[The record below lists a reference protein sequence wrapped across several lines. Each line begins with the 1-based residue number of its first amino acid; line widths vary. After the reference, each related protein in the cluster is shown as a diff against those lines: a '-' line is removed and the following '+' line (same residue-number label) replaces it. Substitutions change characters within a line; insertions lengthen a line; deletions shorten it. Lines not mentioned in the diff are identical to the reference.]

1 MIRFPNQSQIW
12 KITNFSTR
20 WAMTIQCRICWTP
33 PFKSRLHLKTV
44 GILLLLGMSSRL
56 QIENLI
62 NPTKEKWENG
72 KMEWQLEP
80 SHGHL
85 AAQLLAQGSP
95 GTDSQQLC
103 LLNTTLSTLPHC
115 LLNTTLHCMSR
126 ETPCVQV
133 RVWALGACSYFYG
146 FLLFLLFLLCLL
158 VLPLPQF
165 RKSSNLPDPLY
176 SQQLHCL
183 SLCCTEC
190 LTGKWQT

>member
-1 MIRFPNQSQIW
+1 M
-12 KITNFSTR
+12 
-20 WAMTIQCRICWTP
+20 
-33 PFKSRLHLKTV
+33 KTV
-44 GILLLLGMSSRL
+44 GIFLLLGMSSRL

-62 NPTKEKWENG
+62 NPKKEKWENG

-80 SHGHL
+80 SHDHL

-95 GTDSQQLC
+95 GTDSQQL
-103 LLNTTLSTLPHC
+103 C

-146 FLLFLLFLLCLL
+146 FLFFLLFLLCLL